1 MKTSADHKE
10 KRSGSLAAAAIAIVF
25 LVLGFQTALLIYRAA
40 VDSVVAHRDHP
51 DTVFVMVP
59 EGTDIETVS
68 WEPVAGN
75 EQSGTAAEMSSGG
88 GRPAQ
93 VTVRKNASHSP
104 RAEEIRRQTR
114 RVESFR
120 FNPNTASQEDLERL
134 GFSEK
139 QAQSIIHYREKGG
152 IFHRKEDFQKSYVVA
167 DSVYERLEPY
177 IDIPLVDINRADSV
191 ALLALPG
198 IGPFYAGKIVSYRSE
213 LGGYSYAE
221 QLLDLW
227 KFDEEK
233 LAGLRDLIKVG
244 PSEPFALWT
253 LPEEELSR
261 HPYISRSAAHGIV
274 LFRDNNP
281 REKWTVD
288 ALAAAGILRDEDARR
303 LARCRIAEP
312 QE

>member
-1 MKTSADHKE
+1 MKTSAE
-10 KRSGSLAAAAIAIVF
+10 NTPKRSGSLAAAAIAIVF

-59 EGTDIETVS
+59 EGESVEGGGD
-68 WEPVAGN
+68 PVT
-75 EQSGTAAEMSSGG
+75 QTAA
-88 GRPAQ
+88 RPAAARTAP
-93 VTVRKNASHSP
+93 VTVRHNSAHSP

-114 RVESFR
+114 LVESFR
-120 FNPNTASQEDLERL
+120 FNPNTASQDDLERL

-139 QAQSIIHYREKGG
+139 QAESIIHYREKGG
-152 IFHRKEDFQKSYVVA
+152 VFRRKEDFRRSYVVA
-167 DSVYERLEPY
+167 DSVYERLAPY
-177 IDIPLVDINRADSV
+177 IDIPLIDINRADST

-213 LGGYSYAE
+213 LGGYSYPE

-233 LAGLRDLIKVG
+233 FAGLSDLIKVG

-274 LFRDNNP
+274 LFRDNNS
-281 REKWTVD
+281 RESWSVES
-288 ALAAAGILRDEDARR
+288 LAAAGILRSEDASR
-303 LARCRIAEP
+303 LAKCRIASLEAEGITP
-312 QE
+312 